1 MTQEQ
6 ALKILKTGANVFLT
20 GAPGS
25 GKTYTINKYVDFLRS
40 HKIKPAITASTG
52 VASTHIS
59 GITIHSWCGI
69 GIKNH
74 LNKYDLNKIAT
85 TAYIKKRVGETK
97 ILIIDEVSML
107 PPETLQMVDM
117 VCKKVKENRLPFG
130 GIQIVLVGDFFQLPP
145 IVQYS
150 RASNDDYS
158 QEVLFEETPNRFA
171 FDSSIWRE
179 AGFSTCYIT
188 EQYRQDDDTLLL
200 ILSKI
205 RNKNFD
211 EESLAQ
217 IRLRKIDKSSIPAG
231 APKLYSHNA
240 DVDLVNNQMLG
251 KIESEPRLF
260 KMQVRGH
267 RTLIGA
273 MKKGCLSP
281 ENLYLKIGAWVMFT
295 KNDQKNGF
303 VNGTLGIVD
312 GYDKKTNLP
321 VVKTKTG
328 KKIIVAPAEWTVEEN
343 GAIRGKLTQIP
354 LRLAWAI
361 TVHKSQGVS
370 LDEAVVDLS
379 KVFEFGQG
387 YVALSRVRRLSGI
400 HILGWNDMAF
410 QVSNAVLEK
419 DREFQTQSIA
429 TENMLGRLPD
439 EKLVETANDFILSCG
454 GELTINKVASK
465 NINDKDKIDTYAQTL
480 KYWNQGMDIAQIAKA
495 RSFSTNTILSHIEH
509 LVKTK
514 IIEKEV
520 LARIVPS
527 NMYNAIPKIHTIFK
541 KLDTEKLTPVFEF
554 FNGEYSYDEL
564 KIAKIMLG

>member
-6 ALKILKTGANVFLT
+6 ALKILKSGANVFLT

-117 VCKKVKENRLPFG
+117 VCKKVKQNRLPFG

-150 RASNDDYS
+150 RASSDEYS
-158 QEVLFEETPNRFA
+158 QEILFEETPNRFA
-171 FDSSIWRE
+171 FNSPTWRE

-188 EQYRQDDDTLLL
+188 EQYRQDDNALLL

-205 RNKNFD
+205 RSNNFD
-211 EESLAQ
+211 EESLRQ
-217 IRLRKIDKSSIPAG
+217 IRLRKIDGLNIPAG

-260 KMQVRGH
+260 EMRTRGH
-267 RTLIGA
+267 RALIVA

-281 ENLYLKIGAWVMFT
+281 ENLYLKIGASVMFT
-295 KNDQKNGF
+295 KNDQKKGF
-303 VNGTLGIVD
+303 VNGTLGIVE
-312 GYDKKTNLP
+312 GYDKETKLP
-321 VVKTKTG
+321 VVKVRNG
-328 KKIIVAPAEWTVEEN
+328 EQIVVSPAEWTVEEN
-343 GAIRGKLTQIP
+343 GAVRGSITQIP

-400 HILGWNDMAF
+400 YLLGWNDMSF
-410 QVSNAVLEK
+410 QVSDEVLKK
-419 DREFQTQSIA
+419 DREFQTQSNA
-429 TENMLGRLPD
+429 TENMLARFPD
-439 EKLVETANDFILSCG
+439 EKLVETTNDFILCCG
-454 GELTINKVASK
+454 GELQISKVANK
-465 NINDKDKIDTYAQTL
+465 NNKDKIDTYAQTL
-480 KYWNQGMDIAQIAKA
+480 KYWNEGMDIAQIAKV
-495 RSFSTNTILSHIEH
+495 RSFSPNTILSHIEH
-509 LVKTK
+509 LVKTEK
-514 IIEKEV
+514 IEKEV
-520 LARIVPS
+520 LARIVPL

-564 KIAKIMLG
+564 KIAKMMLG